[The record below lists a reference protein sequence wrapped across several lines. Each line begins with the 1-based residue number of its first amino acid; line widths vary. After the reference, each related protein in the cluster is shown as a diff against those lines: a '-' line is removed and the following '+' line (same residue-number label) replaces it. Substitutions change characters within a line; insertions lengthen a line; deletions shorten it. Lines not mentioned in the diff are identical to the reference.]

1 MSVERSPA
9 GRPSAALVGRARFPY
24 VSAMTHRLLR
34 IAAWLALAT
43 ILFVTISP
51 IGLRPR
57 DIISTNF
64 DRAAAYAVM
73 SALFVFAYPRH
84 WWAVAVL
91 VIVTVGG
98 AELFQFLSPTRH
110 PGLMDAMVK
119 AAGGALGLIIGLL
132 LYSGTKRFRAEVR
145 E

>member
-1 MSVERSPA
+1 
-9 GRPSAALVGRARFPY
+9 
-24 VSAMTHRLLR
+24 MTHRLLR

-73 SALFVFAYPRH
+73 SALFVFAHPRH
-84 WWAVAVL
+84 WWAVAML

-110 PGLMDAMVK
+110 PGLIDAMVK
-119 AAGGALGLIIGLL
+119 AAGGAAGLL
-132 LYSGTKRFRAEVR
+132 VGLLFSSGTRRFRAETR

>member
-1 MSVERSPA
+1 
-9 GRPSAALVGRARFPY
+9 
-24 VSAMTHRLLR
+24 MTIRVLRL
-34 IAAWLALAT
+34 AAWLALAA

-57 DIISTNF
+57 DIVSTNF

-73 SALFVFAYPRH
+73 SALFVFAYPRQ
-84 WWAVAVL
+84 WWAVAGL

-110 PGLMDAMVK
+110 PGLIDAVVK
-119 AAGGALGLIIGLL
+119 AGGGAVGLVAGLL
-132 LYSGTKRFRAEVR
+132 LCSATAKFRGNDR
-145 E
+145 Q